1 MSGPLVILASNLHR
15 LLSPQL
21 VLPKP
26 DTCVYENK
34 TLMTDHPISE
44 IQIRAYAYT
53 AWSRKIHNM
62 EYIAEN
68 KELVSI
74 RYKSL
79 QLIMQFMRFMRYA
92 RHTAIHNPAASNP
105 RLLTLIIVRRRM
117 KTPPIEM
124 LPLLIDKASDEPVG
138 AGGAILVVGVTSPSA
153 VATPP
158 KRLLLR
164 AQTFLIPSTTLGR
177 SGVLRMSD

>member
-1 MSGPLVILASNLHR
+1 
-15 LLSPQL
+15 
-21 VLPKP
+21 
-26 DTCVYENK
+26 
-34 TLMTDHPISE
+34 
-44 IQIRAYAYT
+44 
-53 AWSRKIHNM
+53 
-62 EYIAEN
+62 
-68 KELVSI
+68 
-74 RYKSL
+74 
-79 QLIMQFMRFMRYA
+79 
-92 RHTAIHNPAASNP
+92 
-105 RLLTLIIVRRRM
+105 M
-117 KTPPIEM
+117 KTPPMEM